1 MFPVVE
7 VVLAFAWTF
16 GANGFMIERQL
27 TGVDTLP
34 VAWLAP
40 VARRT
45 DISFHSRPDWAMAY
59 YRPSEPAVSEARAGE
74 TGFRDAR
81 RSRLALY
88 APYYLAPDG
97 LVRVS
102 GMPVDVAEYYFH
114 ALIEAALD
122 HDRDSTYGEW
132 MTARATELLAGV
144 PEVHRRS
151 AYAAAVADFGAH
163 LLSIR
168 NEISRLAERRKSDG
182 GDLCRL
188 LDQPASLF
196 GLWRRSV
203 EDGAYAGGY
212 FAAEGAGSTRWITT
226 RQALERA
233 DKERFLAEIFG
244 VAWSG
249 DPRRDFRAICPSL

>member
-1 MFPVVE
+1 MFPVAE
-7 VVLAFAWTF
+7 MVLAFAWTF
-16 GANGFMIERQL
+16 GANGFLIERQL
-27 TGVDTLP
+27 SGVDTLP
-34 VAWLAP
+34 LAWLEP
-40 VARRT
+40 VVRRT
-45 DISFHSRPDWAMAY
+45 DVTFHARPDWAMAY
-59 YRPSEPAVSEARAGE
+59 YLPTGPAVSGVRVGK
-74 TGFRDAR
+74 TGHQLAA

-97 LVRVS
+97 LVGVS

-122 HDRDSTYGEW
+122 HDRDSAYGEW
-132 MTARATELLAGV
+132 TTERATELMTEV
-144 PEVHRRS
+144 PEPHRRS
-151 AYAAAVADFGAH
+151 AYASALADFGAH

-168 NEISRLAERRKSDG
+168 NEISRLAERRDVD

-188 LDQPASLF
+188 ISVPASLF

-212 FAAEGAGSTRWITT
+212 FAAEGAGPPRWITT
-226 RQALERA
+226 QQALERA

-244 VAWSG
+244 VTWSG
-249 DPRRDFRAICPSL
+249 DPRLDFRAVCPSP